1 MFRFRITLTTKIM
14 LVIFILF
21 LSFSISFANTIF
33 EFHFSQEA
41 ILPSSYSGIIFN
53 NNDYNKIESELF
65 FAPGG
70 LLQQRTLNSS
80 GNSSYKSEHN
90 VILDSSLSLNMQ
102 VRCKVTSIEG
112 YGGYFQALD
121 GLYRYTVQFVKD
133 NIAITTNDGAV
144 MIPVDISVFH
154 TYEIKSPG
162 NSSFFEI
169 IIDNTVVFE
178 GQAQNYS
185 QVNGFGW
192 GDGTTESGNGADI
205 DWDFVTISQASKL
218 YSQAEVDHL
227 IQGILN
233 WGDMNNDGKIGLDE
247 AIKALQITVNQSN
260 K

>member
-1 MFRFRITLTTKIM
+1 MFRATLTAKIM
-14 LVIFILF
+14 LAILF
-21 LSFSISFANTIF
+21 LTFSISYANNKF

-41 ILPSSYSGIIFN
+41 ILPSSYPSIIFN

-70 LLQQRTLNSS
+70 LLQQRTLNST
-80 GNSSYKSEHN
+80 GNSSYTSEPT
-90 VILDSSLSLNMQ
+90 VALDSTLSLSMQ

-112 YGGYFQALD
+112 YGGYFQAFD
-121 GLYRYTVQFVKD
+121 GMHRYTVQFVKD

-144 MIPVDISVFH
+144 MLPIDISVFH
-154 TYEIKSPG
+154 TYEIRSPG
-162 NSSFFEI
+162 DSNFFEI
-169 IIDNTVVFE
+169 LIDNAVVFE
-178 GQAQNYS
+178 GQAKNYN

-192 GDGTTESGNGADI
+192 GDGTTEPGNGAEI

-218 YSQAEVDHL
+218 YTQAELNHL

-247 AIKALQITVNQSN
+247 AIKALQITVNQGS